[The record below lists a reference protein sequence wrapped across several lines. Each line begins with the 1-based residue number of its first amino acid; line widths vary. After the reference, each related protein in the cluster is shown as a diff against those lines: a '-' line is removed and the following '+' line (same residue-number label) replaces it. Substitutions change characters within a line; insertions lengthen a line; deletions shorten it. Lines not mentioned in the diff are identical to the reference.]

1 MIVQTYESVSGRTWV
16 VDTREQAG
24 LGGRSTPFYGHEL
37 GDDGRRMWVQ
47 RAMGGGDEDWER
59 DREHLRRAYRIGQIG
74 AVAACPNIAAPVD
87 LIDPGFDVLI
97 VSEVADTVLDH
108 ELRRCALTPTE
119 ADELERALTRALEVL
134 HGEGLV
140 HCDVRED
147 NVLRFGD
154 TWTLADLGGV
164 VEHYAPIEA
173 IQKEAAYRR
182 HGARLGAPALP
193 ENDHFALAVVLDH
206 ARNDPPTTPSS

>member
-1 MIVQTYESVSGRTWV
+1 MRIGNAT
-16 VDTREQAG
+16 A
-24 LGGRSTPFYGHEL
+24 STCG
-37 GDDGRRMWVQ
+37 
-47 RAMGGGDEDWER
+47 
-59 DREHLRRAYRIGQIG
+59 AYRIGRID

-87 LIDPGFDVLI
+87 LIDSGFDVLI
-97 VSEVADTVLDH
+97 VSEVADTVLDR
-108 ELRRCALTPTE
+108 ELRLCALAPAE
-119 ADELERALTRALEVL
+119 VGELERALTRALEVL

-140 HCDVRED
+140 YCDVRED

-182 HGARLGAPALP
+182 HGAVASTRERRTRPDRRSDRRGPACIR
-193 ENDHFALAVVLDH
+193 EAV
-206 ARNDPPTTPSS
+206 